1 MVLVAVDTNQAIITA
16 IYTILTGDTGTG
28 SLTAIM
34 GTVRLHLVMAQEDA
48 PMPYLVHSL
57 SIDEG
62 GTLSLRSAVYKIDLW
77 NYSPTATKIFE
88 MRDRIIY
95 LLDEQRLAPPD
106 GEFGA
111 ARMVLTIDEPM
122 ETDADDVWRYH
133 LRFDMKYE
141 RVREILAVIGR

>member
-1 MVLVAVDTNQAIITA
+1 MAVDTNQAIITA

-28 SLTAIM
+28 SLTSIM
-34 GTVRLHLVMAQEDA
+34 TTVALHLVMAQENA

-57 SIDEG
+57 SIDTG
-62 GTLSLRSAVYKIDLW
+62 GTLGLRYGVYKIDLW
-77 NYSPTATKIFE
+77 DYSPTATRLFQ

-95 LLDEQRLAPPD
+95 LLDEKRLTPPD

-111 ARMVLTIDEPM
+111 ARMVLPLDEPM

-133 LRFDMKYE
+133 LRFHITYD
-141 RVREILAVIGR
+141 RVREILAVIGRGQ

>member
-1 MVLVAVDTNQAIITA
+1 MAVDTNQAIITA

-34 GTVRLHLVMAQEDA
+34 GTVALHLITASEDA

-57 SIDEG
+57 SIADG
-62 GTLSLRSAVYKIDLW
+62 GTMGLRSAIYKIDLW
-77 NYSPTATKIFE
+77 DYSSTATRLFQ

-95 LLDEQRLAPPD
+95 LLDERRLLPPD

-111 ARMVLTIDEPM
+111 ARMVLDLDEPM
-122 ETDADDVWRYH
+122 ETDAVDVWRYH
-133 LRFDMKYE
+133 LRFDTIYA
-141 RVREILAVIGR
+141 RVREALAIIGR

>member
-1 MVLVAVDTNQAIITA
+1 VAVDTNQAIITA

-34 GTVRLHLVMAQEDA
+34 GTVALYLIMAQENA

-57 SIDEG
+57 SIADG
-62 GTLSLRSAVYKIDLW
+62 GTLGIRSAVYKLDLW
-77 NYSPTATKIFE
+77 DYSPTATRIFQ

-95 LLDEQRLAPPD
+95 LLDEKRLQPPD
-106 GEFGA
+106 SEFGA
-111 ARMVLTIDEPM
+111 ARMVLDLDEPM

-133 LRFDMKYE
+133 LRFDITYE
-141 RVREILAVIGR
+141 RVREILAVIGRD

>member
-1 MVLVAVDTNQAIITA
+1 MAVDTNQAIITA

-28 SLTAIM
+28 SLTSIM
-34 GTVRLHLVMAQEDA
+34 GTVSLYLVMARENAD
-48 PMPYLVHSL
+48 MPYLVHSL

-77 NYSPTATKIFE
+77 DFSPTATRIFQ

-95 LLDEQRLAPPD
+95 LLDEQRLTPPES
-106 GEFGA
+106 EFGA

-133 LRFDMKYE
+133 LRVDVKYE

>member
-1 MVLVAVDTNQAIITA
+1 VAVDTNQAIITA

-28 SLTAIM
+28 SLTSIM
-34 GTVRLHLVMAQEDA
+34 GTVALYLVMAQENAD
-48 PMPYLVHSL
+48 MPYLVHSL
-57 SIDEG
+57 SIGEG
-62 GTLSLRSAVYKIDLW
+62 SKQSLRLAVYKIDLW
-77 NYSPTATKIFE
+77 DYSPTATRIFQ

-95 LLDEQRLAPPD
+95 LLDEQRLTPPD

-111 ARMVLTIDEPM
+111 ARMVLTLDEPM

-133 LRFDMKYE
+133 IRFDIEFE